1 MNKHAKTP
9 KITGYLL
16 AGVAFWRHGLGALS
30 AAGSRRLWL
39 VDNGCLACIGVAAG
53 SEVVLSEVRKTLR
66 VTMVTIASVACCCW
80 CATFGAFDAIFAQRV
95 EFLQGLT
102 ERHVAAVGSLLGT
115 LSLARS
121 PASAMAVI
129 NECEA
134 SGPYC
139 AHILSTTVLKDVL
152 VVALFAINVELVA
165 LSGLDFHNIISDAAT
180 MALGG
185 EIASNTT
192 RDVGASAAA
201 RRLLVNLKPATQWE
215 TSHPITK
222 LLQPIVRVIGA
233 AIAGIIAGV
242 LLGRLLKPT
251 SLAAR
256 WKNIRVGCIVCGAA
270 AIFVSSEHLGL
281 EPLLV
286 CVAAGLTAANR
297 KHTNGAHEREELHA
311 AIAIVTPA
319 VNLLF
324 FTLAGASLRLENVYN
339 SIVIAVGLVI
349 VRLLGLYCATAIS
362 ARILKAPAVSDIT
375 GERRKNIEWMG
386 HVTQAGVALGLSR
399 TVAARFPYWGPAFS
413 TLAVSVIVI
422 NLFIGPVLFRASIEL
437 MNESH
442 STLNAALERIVATP
456 KRAVEAPATGSPSI

>member
-1 MNKHAKTP
+1 MK
-9 KITGYLL
+9 
-16 AGVAFWRHGLGALS
+16 
-30 AAGSRRLWL
+30 
-39 VDNGCLACIGVAAG
+39 
-53 SEVVLSEVRKTLR
+53 
-66 VTMVTIASVACCCW
+66 
-80 CATFGAFDAIFAQRV
+80 
-95 EFLQGLT
+95 
-102 ERHVAAVGSLLGT
+102 
-115 LSLARS
+115 
-121 PASAMAVI
+121 
-129 NECEA
+129 
-134 SGPYC
+134 
-139 AHILSTTVLKDVL
+139 
-152 VVALFAINVELVA
+152 
-165 LSGLDFHNIISDAAT
+165 
-180 MALGG
+180 
-185 EIASNTT
+185 
-192 RDVGASAAA
+192 
-201 RRLLVNLKPATQWE
+201 
-215 TSHPITK
+215 K
-222 LLQPIVRVIGA
+222 LI
-233 AIAGIIAGV
+233 
-242 LLGRLLKPT
+242 
-251 SLAAR
+251 
-256 WKNIRVGCIVCGAA
+256 
-270 AIFVSSEHLGL
+270 GL

-456 KRAVEAPATGSPSI
+456 KRAVEAPATGSPSL